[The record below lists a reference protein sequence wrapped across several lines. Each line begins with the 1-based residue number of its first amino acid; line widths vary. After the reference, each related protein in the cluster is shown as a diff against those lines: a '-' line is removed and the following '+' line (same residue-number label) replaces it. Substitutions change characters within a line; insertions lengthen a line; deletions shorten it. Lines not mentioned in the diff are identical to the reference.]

1 MLTVHSKDSL
11 FIFLASLNGKKNFLF
26 QGQGRGRS
34 CILLLLTARKSTK
47 EGVYLLRKAWKEK
60 LLEVRM
66 I

>member
-11 FIFLASLNGKKNFLF
+11 FIFLASLNGKKNSYF
-26 QGQGRGRS
+26 RGRVGGDP
-34 CILLLLTARKSTK
+34 CILLLLKARKSTK